1 MACYCCISQAYAYN
15 ITNSEFIF
23 TLLSLLPFSF
33 LLLLLFF
40 FFFHFWLLFSSLD
53 FAYSGISRS
62 YFIPLTRSPIQ
73 LIFVLLFRISHTP
86 LCVDFSGISKT
97 CEPVSLIP
105 LLTYVRMYSLHSNFV
120 FSHSF
125 SRCAL
130 STSLLIYPFYGIV
143 PCALSLFLLCSL
155 IPARTHIHA
164 HVHRVYRVHTHTIH
178 SSHLHFYT
186 PTGSLKLW
194 CKQTPGM
201 FRISRARWQQ
211 NIKCL
216 FAALSLCSV
225 YSVMYV
231 RKQQPPLKMRAT
243 KSLALKSCR
252 LPQMYLQSLCHV
264 WNTHSHKNIHA

>member
-33 LLLLLFF
+33 LLLF

-164 HVHRVYRVHTHTIH
+164 HVHRLYRVHTHTQYIAH
-178 SSHLHFYT
+178 TYT
-186 PTGSLKLW
+186 STLQLAHWNFDVSKH
-194 CKQTPGM
+194 
-201 FRISRARWQQ
+201 RE
-211 NIKCL
+211 
-216 FAALSLCSV
+216 CSV
-225 YSVMYV
+225 Y
-231 RKQQPPLKMRAT
+231 RARGDN
-243 KSLALKSCR
+243 K
-252 LPQMYLQSLCHV
+252 
-264 WNTHSHKNIHA
+264 I